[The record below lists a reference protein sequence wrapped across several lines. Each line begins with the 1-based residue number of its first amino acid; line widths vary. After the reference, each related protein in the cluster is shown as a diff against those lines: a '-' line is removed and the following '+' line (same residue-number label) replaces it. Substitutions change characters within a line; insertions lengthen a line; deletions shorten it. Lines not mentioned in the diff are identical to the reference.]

1 MTERAKYDTMGRVTK
16 EELCAA
22 ICRWIDKGKAVHVI
36 VTQYAAGHVG
46 KPAYV
51 MEPRI
56 GGTWY
61 YVKVVI
67 LDSAS
72 ARELLLIVSA
82 HPH

>member
-1 MTERAKYDTMGRVTK
+1 MTERAEYDTMGRVTK
-16 EELCAA
+16 ADICAA
-22 ICRWIDKGKAVHVI
+22 ICQWIDEGEAVQVL

-51 MEPRI
+51 MKPTI
-56 GGTWY
+56 GSTGY

-67 LDSAS
+67 RDSES
-72 ARELLLIVSA
+72 ANELLLIVSA